1 MSKAILWLNE
11 LDREDIDLVGRQA
24 ADLGELS
31 KIGLKIPRGFVVT
44 NEALQ
49 NWLSTSGLE
58 EKIKQNLR
66 NLDWDNPQL
75 VSEFSIL
82 IKEAVLK
89 TPLEKAFQA
98 SLEAASRKIQKSS
111 KFISVQTSPVKDQDT
126 STSEATVLNNPSP
139 VKILASLRQ
148 AWALLF
154 SAESLRG
161 SRTLPKGAVIIQESI
176 SPTTSGLAYSIDPD
190 SGDKKQVFIRAV
202 WGASEI
208 LSVDSK
214 VGDTYLV
221 DKTNSKIYV
230 SKIGQQNLQIIK
242 LAGKDK
248 ELPVSSP
255 FQFQQKITAAEIENL
270 AVQVKKVENHFLR
283 PVQITW
289 AQDEE
294 NIFILSVK
302 VFETPT
308 PLASVR
314 GNLLTLSLPLLSS
327 GSTGYKGLAS
337 GPLRSLASLKNLH
350 RVRGGE
356 VVTIKTL
363 TKNLLPTIR
372 KSAAVII
379 ESSRQPQN
387 QALLEKLAKPA
398 VFVGDK
404 TALKERQIVTV
415 DGGSGKVFSGA
426 PNVGSSKVIDT
437 LRKTLLTRSANEKT
451 ATGVFASFSEPS
463 LATEIGQKNI
473 DGVFF
478 KPNESKTTLDIAS
491 VFANQPFIFRLKYSS
506 ESFSTTLESL
516 KSARAVGKNIW
527 LALSGAKTPQ
537 ELLEAKKAITSVG
550 LHRSESFKIL
560 LSIEVPAQVIA
571 IEKFLEAG
579 IDGVC
584 IDEAALTKTLFG
596 SDQQTVLTRLADTS
610 PLIRSFE
617 QTVEAAKNAKV
628 KIFFVARAGYSDQGL
643 IEKLV
648 DLGITA
654 LVVNA
659 DETERTRE
667 IVALAERRTVRN
679 KS

>member
-537 ELLEAKKAITSVG
+537 ELLEDKKAVNSVG

>member
-89 TPLEKAFQA
+89 TPLEKAFQG
-98 SLEAASRKIQKSS
+98 SLEAASRKLQKSS

-628 KIFFVARAGYSDQGL
+628 KIFFVARAGYSDQDL

>member
-398 VFVGDK
+398 VFVDDK

-628 KIFFVARAGYSDQGL
+628 KIFFVARAGYSDQDL